1 MKILYTIS
9 LSLFLSANIFGQKT
23 EKLSPR
29 DKAVVEHFKTDY
41 KKKNY
46 KKFSGNIVTAKDNQ
60 VMFDSKI
67 AFYDKSDK
75 ITQNILKQGLVYPQL
90 LTDFQIDKF
99 ENEDNDRTQKRF
111 VRLQKN
117 WKDSFDVN
125 NIKLSNGTELT
136 FLSSDP
142 KVKRF
147 RITCKDPKF
156 PNNIIYYF
164 ELTNK
169 NAEQNTSLEDFIK
182 NSKLTYI
189 YQKTE

>member
-1 MKILYTIS
+1 MKIIYTIS
-9 LSLFLSANIFGQKT
+9 LSLFLSAPIFGQKT

-29 DKAVVEHFKTDY
+29 DKVIIEHFKTDY

-46 KKFSGNIVTAKDNQ
+46 KKFSGNIVITKDNQ
-60 VMFDSKI
+60 VTFDNKI

-75 ITQNILKQGLVYPQL
+75 ITQAILKQGLVYPQL
-90 LTDFQIDKF
+90 LTDFQIDRF
-99 ENEDNDRTQKRF
+99 ENEDSDRTQKRF
-111 VRLQKN
+111 ARLQKN

-142 KVKRF
+142 KIKRF

-169 NAEQNTSLEDFIK
+169 NGDQNTSLEEFIK